1 MTIALLSIYALIVL
15 AGYVLSPIIDP
26 DIEGADAFGVSLIW
40 PLAVVAL
47 PFFLLSSARKKLISW
62 SKEKE
67 AKKIARDK
75 EIADI
80 IKELTDEN
88 KNVRFPPFEPYTR
101 AFESYTR
108 VSADAPKD
116 GDILAARAN
125 ILEPK
130 SIDEA
135 QQEYDNIKN
144 GAIK

>member
-1 MTIALLSIYALIVL
+1 MTIALLSIYALIAL

-62 SKEKE
+62 SKEKK

-88 KNVRFPPFEPYTR
+88 KNLRFPPFEP
-101 AFESYTR
+101 YTR

-135 QQEYDNIKN
+135 QQEYDNIRN